1 MSIGIIGAKLG
12 FQVTVDLLQRQNSGK
27 NSFSARREYLLL
39 VEHVSD
45 YSGAVARGREQAR
58 TDPLGHFVDDENSG
72 DLFLGYATAAE
83 RLQAQSQQQSVRVD
97 ADLPL
102 IVYLP
107 CGVGGGPGGVTFGLK
122 LAFGDNV
129 HCFFGE
135 PTQSPAMLL
144 GLATG
149 LHGSISARELGLE
162 NKTIA
167 DGLAVSRPS
176 ALVSRIMQHLLSG
189 VYTTADDEI
198 YRLLTLLA
206 QSEDLHLEPSAV
218 VGFSGLPRIRQLQ
231 KILHLTHR
239 RQQHTTHLVWAT
251 GGSMVPE
258 SVWQKDFRQGQR
270 LLEST

>member
-1 MSIGIIGAKLG
+1 MGVS
-12 FQVTVDLLQRQNSGK
+12 V
-27 NSFSARREYLLL
+27 

-45 YSGAVARGREQAR
+45 YSGAVARGREQAK
-58 TDPLGHFVDDENSG
+58 TDPLGHFVDDENSR

-83 RLQAQSQQQSVRVD
+83 RLQTQLHEQSVRVD
-97 ADLPL
+97 AAHPL
-102 IVYLP
+102 MVYLP

-129 HCFFGE
+129 QCFFGE
-135 PTQSPAMLL
+135 PTQSPAMLV

-149 LHGSISARELGLE
+149 LHGSISARQFGLE

-198 YRLLTLLA
+198 YRLLSLLA
-206 QSEDLHLEPSAV
+206 QSENLHLEPSAL
-218 VGFSGLPRIRQLQ
+218 VGFAGLPRIRQLRENRPY
-231 KILHLTHR
+231 LTWTAAADHPPCLGHR
-239 RQQHTTHLVWAT
+239 GKH
-251 GGSMVPE
+251 GS
-258 SVWQKDFRQGQR
+258 
-270 LLEST
+270 